1 MKRPRLRGPSLL
13 NTFALTAARIFL
25 LLAAS
30 TAALAIQ
37 PFVVRD
43 IRVEGVQRTEA
54 GTVFTYLPVKVGE
67 RIDDEKAAQAVKA
80 LYATGF
86 YSDVRL
92 EAEGDVL
99 IVFVQERPAIA
110 SIDIEGAKE
119 FTKDNLKDGLKQ
131 AGIAESKIYDKSLV
145 DRAEKELK
153 RQYTSRGFYGATIK
167 TTVTPLERNRVA
179 LRFDI
184 EEGTVT
190 KIADIN
196 IIGAKDF
203 SERELLRQTKLTT
216 PGWFTWFTKND
227 QYSKQQLTADLESL
241 RSFYLNRGYLEFNI
255 DSTQVSITPD
265 REKIYITIAITEGP
279 VYRVGEIKFSGD
291 LIVKEDELR
300 RLITMKP
307 ADVFSREKIVESTKK
322 ISDRLGNEGYSFA
335 NVNPVPDLDRAKRV
349 AAFTF
354 FVDPGRRVYVRRVN
368 ISGNQRTQDEVI
380 RRELRQLEGSWYS
393 LEKIARSKE
402 RLQRTTYFSD
412 VSIET
417 PAVPGTTDQVDVNVT
432 VTERNTGQLTF
443 GLGYSAAERL
453 TVQAS
458 VSQSNIL
465 GTGNMVAFQVSN
477 GAVNKIYSF
486 SYLNPYWTPDG
497 ISRGFDI
504 FRRDVDT
511 STLSIA
517 SYHTYSTGAGVRF
530 GIPVTEYDTLNLGL
544 TIEATK
550 LAITDTAPQR
560 YIDFVNLF
568 GEKTK
573 TLRTNVS
580 FARDTR
586 DSLTWPTR
594 GWLNEFG
601 VEVGVPPMDLTY
613 YRLNYQ
619 SQWFWT
625 PDRFS
630 FLTFMLNGEA
640 GYANGYRGKPLPFFK
655 NFYAGGVGSVRGF
668 ETASLG
674 PRDTNGD
681 ILGGN
686 RRFIGNFEMLF
697 PLPGYKEKNVRLAL
711 FADAGDVWGQGE
723 RIRVGDLRAAVGF
736 AVSWDSPVGPLRFS
750 FGAPIKKQ
758 PADKI
763 ERFQFQ
769 LGKIF

>member
-1 MKRPRLRGPSLL
+1 LKSPARRLRACLV
-13 NTFALTAARIFL
+13 A
-25 LLAAS
+25 AAS
-30 TAALAIQ
+30 AALMFLSASASALE
-37 PFVVRD
+37 PFVIKD

-54 GTVFTYLPVKVGE
+54 GTVFTYLPVKVGD
-67 RIDDEKAAQAVKA
+67 RIDDEKAAAAIKA

-99 IVFVQERPAIA
+99 IVSVHERPAIA
-110 SIDIEGAKE
+110 SIEIEGAKE

-131 AGIAESKIYDKSLV
+131 AGISESKIYDKSLL

-153 RQYTSRGFYGATIK
+153 RQYTSRGYYGAVVR

-203 SERELLRQTKLTT
+203 SERELLGQMKLTT

-227 QYSKQQLTADLESL
+227 QYSKQQLTADLETL

-279 VYRVGEIKFSGD
+279 VYRVGEVKFSGD
-291 LIVKEDELR
+291 LIVPEAEMRSLV
-300 RLITMKP
+300 LMKP
-307 ADVFSREKIVESTKK
+307 GDVFSRERIVETTKR

-335 NVNPVPDLDRAKRV
+335 NVNPVPDLDRDKRV
-349 AAFTF
+349 AGFTF
-354 FVDPGRRVYVRRVN
+354 FIDPGRRVYVRRIN
-368 ISGNQRTQDEVI
+368 ISGNQKTQDEVV
-380 RRELRQLEGSWYS
+380 RRELRQLESSWYS

-402 RLQRTTYFSD
+402 RLQRTGYFD
-412 VSIET
+412 EVSIET

-432 VTERNTGQLTF
+432 VKERNTGTLNF
-443 GLGYSAAERL
+443 GVGYSAAEKL
-453 TVQAS
+453 TIQAS
-458 VSQSNIL
+458 VSQANIL
-465 GTGNMVAFQVSN
+465 GTGNMLAFQVNN
-477 GAVNKIYSF
+477 GSVNKVYSF

-497 ISRGFDI
+497 VSRGFDI

-517 SYHTYSTGAGVRF
+517 AYHTYSSGAGVRF
-530 GIPVTEYDTLNLGL
+530 GLPVTEYDSVNLGFTAERTRL
-544 TIEATK
+544 TVDP
-550 LAITDTAPQR
+550 LTAPPR
-560 YIDFVNLF
+560 YTDFINEF
-568 GEKTK
+568 GET
-573 TLRTNVS
+573 TNTFRTNIS
-580 FARDTR
+580 YAHDTR
-586 DSLTWPTR
+586 DSLTWPMR
-594 GWLNEFG
+594 GWYNEIG
-601 VEVGVPPMDLTY
+601 LEVGFPPGDLTY
-613 YRLNYQ
+613 YRWTYQ
-619 SQWFWT
+619 SQLFYTFARVPW
-625 PDRFS
+625 
-630 FLTFMLNGEA
+630 LTFMVNGEL
-640 GYANGYRGKPLPFFK
+640 GYADGYRGHPLPFFK
-655 NFYAGGVGSVRGF
+655 NFYVGGVGSVRGF

-674 PRDTNGD
+674 PRDLNGD
-681 ILGGN
+681 VLGGN
-686 RRFIGNFEMLF
+686 RRFIVNTEALF
-697 PLPGYKEKNVRLAL
+697 PIPGYKERNVRLAL
-711 FADAGDVWGQGE
+711 FADAGNVWGPDDFVRWQD
-723 RIRVGDLRAAVGF
+723 VRAAVGM

-750 FGAPIKKQ
+750 FGAPIKYVNG
-758 PADKI
+758 DKI